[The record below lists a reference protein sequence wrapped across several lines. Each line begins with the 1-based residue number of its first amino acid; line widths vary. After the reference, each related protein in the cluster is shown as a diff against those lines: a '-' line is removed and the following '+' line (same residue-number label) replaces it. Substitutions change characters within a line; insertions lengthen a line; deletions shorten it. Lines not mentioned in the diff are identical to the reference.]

1 MLDVGEP
8 AKQYLALGALVT
20 ESVRCSSGTTA
31 RVRKGKATNGSSDET
46 GSGHD
51 RRPSEEGKSLQFEE
65 ARIRVE
71 HLLGVWLHAAMSTL
85 KRRSGSSPEAGR
97 PGAPAGP

>member
-8 AKQYLALGALVT
+8 AEQYLVLGASET
-20 ESVRCSSGTTA
+20 ESAICSNGTTA
-31 RVRKGKATNGSSDET
+31 RVRKGKATNGSSDEA
-46 GSGHD
+46 GGGHD

-85 KRRSGSSPEAGR
+85 KRRPVRIRKQG
-97 PGAPAGP
+97 